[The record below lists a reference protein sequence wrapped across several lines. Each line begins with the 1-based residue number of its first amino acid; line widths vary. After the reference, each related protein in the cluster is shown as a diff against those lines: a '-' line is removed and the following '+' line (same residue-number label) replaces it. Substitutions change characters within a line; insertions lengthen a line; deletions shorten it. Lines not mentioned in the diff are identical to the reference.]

1 MDEVERAFEVDC
13 YDGIPLLLGHAHHES
28 VFGYAGVVHKYVD
41 RAEIL
46 VDLIYYLFCLL
57 EVGGVG
63 CVAFDFYAQSGYLF
77 FGGFAVFIDYQ
88 IGEGDIGAILGEAD
102 FQLQDQAAS

>member
-1 MDEVERAFEVDC
+1 M
-13 YDGIPLLLGHAHHES
+13 
-28 VFGYAGVVHKYVD
+28 
-41 RAEIL
+41 
-46 VDLIYYLFCLL
+46 DLIYYLFCLL

-88 IGEGDIGAILGEAD
+88 IGEGDIGAFLGEAD
-102 FQLQDQAAS
+102 CQCLADAACGAGDDGCFSFK